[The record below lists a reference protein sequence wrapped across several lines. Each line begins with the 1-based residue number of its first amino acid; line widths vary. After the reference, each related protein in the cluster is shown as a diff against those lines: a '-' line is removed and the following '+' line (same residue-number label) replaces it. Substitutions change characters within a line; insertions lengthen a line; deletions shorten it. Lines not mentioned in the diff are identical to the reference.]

1 MYSLDTIIA
10 INNRATRPS
19 AVQSR
24 DCSVCF
30 SRGGAVIHSARHR
43 DTVFIYGTAP
53 RILARLRSLRSNQP
67 ALNRYIETLYSRYSA

>member
-10 INNRATRPS
+10 INARATRPS

-53 RILARLRSLRSNQP
+53 RIIARLRSLRGNQP
-67 ALNRYIETLYSRYSA
+67 ALNTYIETLYAKYSA